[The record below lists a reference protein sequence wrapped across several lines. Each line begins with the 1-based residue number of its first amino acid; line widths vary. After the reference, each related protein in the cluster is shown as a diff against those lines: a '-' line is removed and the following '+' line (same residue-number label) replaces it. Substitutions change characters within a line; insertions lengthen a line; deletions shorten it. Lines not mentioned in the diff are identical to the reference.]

1 MAEYNTL
8 THIFEPVYNQHSKVL
23 ILGTFPSVKSR
34 ENHFYYGHPQN
45 RFWKVISALTDSALP
60 QTVDEKKMLL
70 LQNGIAVWDV
80 IARCTIAG
88 SSDSS
93 IRDVEVNDIS
103 KLLAE
108 ADIRQIYGNGGKAW
122 ELYMKYAYP
131 KTGREMIKLPSTSP
145 ANASFQLDRLCAV
158 WKEHIL
164 PYL

>member
-1 MAEYNTL
+1 MAEYSTL
-8 THIFEPVYNQHSKVL
+8 THIFEPVYNERSKIL

-45 RFWKVISALTDSALP
+45 RFWKVIAALTGSALP
-60 QTVDEKKMLL
+60 QTVEEKKTML

-93 IRDVEVNDIS
+93 IRDVEVNDFS

-108 ADIRQIYGNGGKAW
+108 ADIRQIYANGGKAW

-131 KTGREMIKLPSTSP
+131 ETAREIIKLPSTSP
-145 ANASFQLDRLCAV
+145 ANASFQLERLCEA
-158 WKEHIL
+158 WKGNIS